1 MIKRPLFLKS
11 LHVIIAKLNHNPSPR
26 HCCLHVCVCV
36 CGCVPPGDSMA
47 MALVQRRTPDAHNFL
62 FPRRHPI
69 SGLEIMELRDDPR
82 NSLNRPDI
90 YIYIYVDTLYYTV
103 FIFLSLPTCW
113 YRQFYTEGICL
124 EELRINIH
132 HAQVLLSSSS
142 KPWAELPEDVRPTLW
157 FKFRWRYLQ
166 VPCISLHP
174 SLLLLGQA

>member
-1 MIKRPLFLKS
+1 MRNSSEFKTRSKGLSHWLHAHKSHLGLHLEGLGMDKIHRFHQIGPDQEQRDLVLVYISDEPFCMIERPLFLKS

-26 HCCLHVCVCV
+26 HCCLHVCV

-90 YIYIYVDTLYYTV
+90 W
-103 FIFLSLPTCW
+103 S
-113 YRQFYTEGICL
+113 
-124 EELRINIH
+124 
-132 HAQVLLSSSS
+132 
-142 KPWAELPEDVRPTLW
+142 
-157 FKFRWRYLQ
+157 YLQ
-166 VPCISLHP
+166 SI
-174 SLLLLGQA
+174 

>member
-1 MIKRPLFLKS
+1 MHQIGPDQEQRDLVLVYNSDEPFCMIKRPLFLKS

-26 HCCLHVCVCV
+26 HCCLHVCV

-90 YIYIYVDTLYYTV
+90 WTIMDMTI
-103 FIFLSLPTCW
+103 
-113 YRQFYTEGICL
+113 
-124 EELRINIH
+124 
-132 HAQVLLSSSS
+132 LSSHDGLNLS
-142 KPWAELPEDVRPTLW
+142 KCESNRCPFPIGPLTTGNR
-157 FKFRWRYLQ
+157 
-166 VPCISLHP
+166 
-174 SLLLLGQA
+174 